1 MFLTDIGLLWWRGRT
16 TDKRQC
22 EIGTWQEF
30 QCELKGEFYPEFA
43 KKEAQ
48 AKLQGITQ
56 RGTVGEHI
64 REFKEL
70 ILQVLDVIEERQAWI
85 FQVQGMGRM

>member
-16 TDKRQC
+16 TDKRQY
-22 EIGTWQEF
+22 EIRTWQECL
-30 QCELKGEFYPEFA
+30 CELKGEFYPEFA
-43 KKEAQ
+43 KKEAR

-56 RGTVGEHI
+56 RGTVGEYI

-70 ILQVLDVIEERQAWI
+70 IL
-85 FQVQGMGRM
+85 